1 MKRMAIY
8 SSVGAILV
16 AVAILFIFCFNARIP
31 ESHSWKGYFVVY
43 VDRTIPE
50 SEVLTTFSDYGV
62 KKIITLSGQR
72 QPFVSDYVPV
82 QSLDS
87 DEYLTDRQR
96 YFFDQ
101 SQKMQL

>member
-62 KKIITLSGQR
+62 KKNNH
-72 QPFVSDYVPV
+72 PFRAAAAFCIRLCSCAI
-82 QSLDS
+82 LR
-87 DEYLTDRQR
+87 LR
-96 YFFDQ
+96 
-101 SQKMQL
+101 